1 MKKRT
6 KSKSP
11 AKSKPR
17 VKKKAAAPRKA
28 AQAKSPSKTALPH
41 PLDGFIT
48 AGTRGLGLEVEK
60 SWMKAV
66 RFNLQVTL
74 DLGAM
79 VGEFPLPDDAEP
91 APVFRA

>member
-11 AKSKPR
+11 AKSKPSAR
-17 VKKKAAAPRKA
+17 KKAAPPPKA
-28 AQAKSPSKTALPH
+28 AVAKSPAKTATSD
-41 PLDGFIT
+41 PLDDFIT
-48 AGTRGLGLEVEK
+48 AGANNLKLKVEK

-66 RFNLQVTL
+66 RFNLRVTL

>member
-6 KSKSP
+6 KSKS
-11 AKSKPR
+11 ASSKPR
-17 VKKKAAAPRKA
+17 TKKKAAAPRKIA
-28 AQAKSPSKTALPH
+28 KAKSPPKAAASD
-41 PLDGFIT
+41 PLDEFIA
-48 AGTRGLGLEVEK
+48 AGTRGLGLKVEK

-79 VGEFPLPDDAEP
+79 VAEFPLPDDAEP